1 MSYQVLA
8 RKYRPSRF
16 DELVG
21 QEHVSKALIH
31 ALENNRIHH
40 AYLFAGTR
48 GCGKTTIA
56 RILAKCLNCEEGVS
70 ATPCEVCSSCREIAD
85 GRFVDLIEV
94 DAASRTRVEDTRE
107 LLDNVQYAPT
117 RGRYKVYLIDEVHML
132 STHSF
137 NALLK
142 TLEEPPA
149 HVKFL
154 FATTDPQKLPVTILS
169 RCLQFNLTELTP
181 SQIHQHLAKLLAAE
195 NIPFEDNSLQY
206 LGEAAK
212 GSVRDA
218 LSLTDQAIAFSG
230 GELTVA
236 SVTAMLGT
244 VDRSHVTMLLR
255 SLADGE
261 AEPLLQL
268 LDKVLTHS
276 PNEAALLDETI
287 RTLHRLAVA
296 QIVPQREE
304 ASALQDLA
312 GAFTPE
318 QLQLYYDIA
327 IRTRRDFPD
336 VPDGRIGLEMML
348 LRMLLFRP
356 DGVLTSGGG
365 SAANEQQPS
374 APAAPAAAAS
384 SVQATAPAQPP
395 PAIEAAPETP
405 PVAEV
410 PPWEEQPAAAQQES
424 AAAPAVQ
431 EEPVT
436 AAPVKA
442 EAVAAVPSPTPPS
455 EPAAAPKAAEA
466 PVATEPEPETTAAR
480 EEQAEAASPLANM
493 PPADDEVALAR
504 WWEQFVQGLALQ
516 GVVNSVARIC
526 QLKSYEGHRWQFGL
540 HTGHQILI
548 NRERQ
553 ELLQSTIR
561 AAINQP
567 ITIEIEQDNAI
578 DQSPDMIRAERMQA
592 QLEAATQALQ
602 EDEVIQTLSREFG
615 AKLDL
620 DSITPTI
627 YE

>member
-8 RKYRPSRF
+8 RKYRPRRF
-16 DELVG
+16 EELVG

-40 AYLFAGTR
+40 AYLFSGTR

-70 ATPCEVCSSCREIAD
+70 ATPCEVCSSCREIAE

-181 SQIHQHLAKLLAAE
+181 SQISEHLARLLNEESIA
-195 NIPFEDNSLQY
+195 FEEPSLRY

-255 SLADGE
+255 SLSEGNA
-261 AEPLLQL
+261 APLLQL

-276 PNEAALLDETI
+276 PNEIALLDETI
-287 RTLHRLAVA
+287 RALHRLAVA

-304 ASALQDLA
+304 EPALQDLA

-327 IRTRRDFPD
+327 VRSRRDFAD

-365 SAANEQQPS
+365 DTAAGSNSTAPMMPTPATPTATPEATPEATAPATSKPAAPVSTPPWEDEPAATPTSVEPTAATPVAATTAAAPPQEPVAQVEVSAPPEPVVDSEPVAPAVEPIAASAAEE
-374 APAAPAAAAS
+374 PAAAANDN
-384 SVQATAPAQPP
+384 PL
-395 PAIEAAPETP
+395 AAL
-405 PVAEV
+405 
-410 PPWEEQPAAAQQES
+410 
-424 AAAPAVQ
+424 
-431 EEPVT
+431 
-436 AAPVKA
+436 
-442 EAVAAVPSPTPPS
+442 VAA
-455 EPAAAPKAAEA
+455 
-466 PVATEPEPETTAAR
+466 
-480 EEQAEAASPLANM
+480 L
-493 PPADDEVALAR
+493 PPADDAAALAQ
-504 WWEQFVQGLALQ
+504 WWEQLVNALHLQ
-516 GVVNSVARIC
+516 GVANTVARSC
-526 QLKSYEGHRWQFGL
+526 QLKRYDGDRWELAL
-540 HTGHQILI
+540 HAGHQIMI

-553 ELLQSTIR
+553 ELLQSTVR
-561 AAINQP
+561 EAMQRP
-567 ITIEIEQDNAI
+567 ITIEIQQDNAI
-578 DQSPDMIRAERMQA
+578 DQSPDMIRAERLQA
-592 QLEAATQALQ
+592 QLEAATKALQ
-602 EDEVIQTLSREFG
+602 EDAVIQALVQEFD
-615 AKLDL
+615 AQLDVS
-620 DSITPTI
+620 SITPTI